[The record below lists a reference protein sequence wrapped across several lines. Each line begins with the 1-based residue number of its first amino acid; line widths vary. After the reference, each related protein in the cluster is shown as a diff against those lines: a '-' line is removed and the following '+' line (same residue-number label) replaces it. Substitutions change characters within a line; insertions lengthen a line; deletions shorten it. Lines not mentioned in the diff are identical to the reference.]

1 MDPANGVD
9 SEPAPHFLKESM
21 VVILSWLGGNLV
33 VGFVESVKGRL
44 GTAKSA
50 PFSVQLRGS
59 VALQLQ

>member
-1 MDPANGVD
+1 MAPANGVD

-50 PFSVQLRGS
+50 PFSVQLR
-59 VALQLQ
+59 